1 VYPITT
7 HPPFTHCSNI
17 IIDNLQSLAA
27 LPQNTTPP
35 SQLTDI
41 IIYLLLFALGLLISS
56 SFGGLETAC
65 YTLSRLRLFL
75 RRHQGDTSAL
85 LLHNELRNMPRLI
98 TTLLIGNNL
107 GNYLCTFALTAVLST
122 ILHLT
127 DTASIAIQALLL
139 TPFLFLVAE
148 TIPKEFCRTRA
159 ESITYPAARFLVIS
173 RTLFTVAGLLP
184 LITLIGNALVHLFR
198 TDESQAVLSARLRM
212 AGTLH
217 EGVGSGLISP
227 RQMNMVERFLEAE
240 VIPARK
246 LMTPW
251 KKVITITTT
260 ETPDHFLMRIKSHHH
275 ATYPLVDKKTNQV
288 IGTITTLTLIHLS
301 ESDKQ
306 IPLEK
311 LNIHQPLT
319 VIEPDTPLP
328 SAIKIMRTAKT
339 NLALITLPT
348 KYTSPKNTSSTPNK
362 PLGIITKKDLLEP
375 LITPRTTTQ

>member
-1 VYPITT
+1 MYPIPT
-7 HPPFTHCSNI
+7 HLHLTHYNNI
-17 IIDNLQSLAA
+17 IIENLQSLAA

-35 SQLTDI
+35 AQLADI

-173 RTLFTVAGLLP
+173 RTIFTITGLLP
-184 LITLIGNALVHLFR
+184 LVTLLGNALVHLFR

-240 VIPARK
+240 TVPARK

-251 KKVITITTT
+251 KKVITITST
-260 ETPDHFLMRIKSHHH
+260 ETPNDFLMRIKSHHH
-275 ATYPLVDKKTNQV
+275 ATYPLVNKKTGRV
-288 IGTITTLTLIHLS
+288 IGTITTLDLIHLS

-306 IPLEK
+306 LPFEK
-311 LNIHQPLT
+311 LSIHQPAT
-319 VIEPDTPLP
+319 TIKPDTPLP
-328 SAIKIMRTAKT
+328 GAIKIMRTAET
-339 NLALITLPT
+339 NLAII
-348 KYTSPKNTSSTPNK
+348 TSPPSPEK

-375 LITPRTTTQ
+375 LITPRNTTIQTQTHT